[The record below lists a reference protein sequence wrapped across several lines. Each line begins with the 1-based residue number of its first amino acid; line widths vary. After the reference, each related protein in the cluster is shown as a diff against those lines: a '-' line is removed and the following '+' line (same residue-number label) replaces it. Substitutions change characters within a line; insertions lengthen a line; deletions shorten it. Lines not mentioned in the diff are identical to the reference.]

1 MGFLDFFKS
10 FGSKAEQDKAKQDV
24 NKALTSLDIDVA
36 IGAHQNWKDR
46 LVVYL
51 DGKSTEDLRPE
62 VICHDDR
69 CDLGKWIHSDGQKQL
84 GQYAMFSELR
94 AVHKMFHQQASSV
107 VALHQAGKRTDAKAL
122 LDGEY
127 TKTSDRIVRR
137 LKDLKLL
144 NESSGG

>member
-1 MGFLDFFKS
+1 MGLLDFFKS
-10 FGSKAEQDKAKQDV
+10 FGSKAERDKAQQDLG
-24 NKALTSLDIDVA
+24 NALTSLDIDVA

-46 LVVYL
+46 LALYL
-51 DGKSTEDLRPE
+51 DGNSTEDLRPE

-69 CDLGKWIHSDGQKQL
+69 CDLGKWIYSDGQKQL
-84 GQYAMFSELR
+84 SQYAMFSELR

-107 VALHQAGKRTDAKAL
+107 VALQQSGKHADSKAL

-127 TKTSDRIVRR
+127 TKTDRIVRR

-144 NESSGG
+144 AQSRGS